1 MNRVVFIGVAL
12 VLGLLGSQ
20 THAAS
25 LQSAAGAA
33 PGSPDQALL
42 AEYCMTCHNQRA
54 NTAGLAL
61 DTLDPERVVEDAAV
75 WERVVLKIRTGMMPP
90 AGARRP
96 EREVLD
102 SFASALESRL
112 DQAALANPNPG
123 TPSLS
128 RFNRTEYANA
138 VRDLLEL
145 DIDVTTL
152 LPGDESSHGFDN
164 IADALSVSPALASG
178 YVSAAMKISRLAVGD
193 RTMLPAVTQYTAA
206 GLEQDSHVDG
216 LPLGTR
222 GGMLVEHTFPLDGD
236 YEFAASGNGFTIDG
250 VRVDVG
256 DPRNFRLPIGAGP
269 HRLGTFIVD
278 ERIPDGVDQLWS
290 VSGGRGRAPS
300 ITINGPFNPTGAG
313 ELPSRRRIFVC
324 SPRSAD
330 EERACATRI
339 VGSLARRAFR
349 RPGDDAEVERLMRF
363 YEDGRREGDFEV
375 GIERALAGLLV
386 SPAFMF
392 RTETEPAD
400 LPAGSVY
407 PVDDVGLAS
416 RLSFFLWSSIPD
428 DELLGTAIAGRLSE
442 PGVLEQQVRRML
454 ADPRSEALTANF
466 AGQWLELRGLAR
478 IDPVRPVELA
488 NRLEDEGFSE
498 NLRNAFNRETELLFQ
513 SIVREDRNIVDLL
526 DADYTFVDE
535 RLARHYG
542 IPGITGSY
550 FRRVSLDADGSRR
563 GILGHGSILTLTSAP
578 NRTSPV
584 VRGQWILENILGSP
598 APDPPPGV
606 ETDLDPDP
614 DAVEIQTLR
623 ERLEAHRA
631 NPVCSSCHQIMDPIG
646 LALENFDQIGKW
658 RNFDGG
664 APIDASGQ
672 LVDGTRLSGVS
683 DLREALLD
691 RSGAFVT
698 TAVKKLMTYA
708 LGRPVDYYDMP
719 AVRAVV
725 REAAEDD
732 YRFSSLLLGIVRSVP
747 FQMRVK
753 SAEDLASD
761 ADLLG
766 LVPRVND

>member
-1 MNRVVFIGVAL
+1 
-12 VLGLLGSQ
+12 
-20 THAAS
+20 
-25 LQSAAGAA
+25 
-33 PGSPDQALL
+33 
-42 AEYCMTCHNQRA
+42 
-54 NTAGLAL
+54 
-61 DTLDPERVVEDAAV
+61 
-75 WERVVLKIRTGMMPP
+75 
-90 AGARRP
+90 
-96 EREVLD
+96 
-102 SFASALESRL
+102 
-112 DQAALANPNPG
+112 
-123 TPSLS
+123 
-128 RFNRTEYANA
+128 
-138 VRDLLEL
+138 
-145 DIDVTTL
+145 
-152 LPGDESSHGFDN
+152 
-164 IADALSVSPALASG
+164 
-178 YVSAAMKISRLAVGD
+178 
-193 RTMLPAVTQYTAA
+193 
-206 GLEQDSHVDG
+206 
-216 LPLGTR
+216 
-222 GGMLVEHTFPLDGD
+222 
-236 YEFAASGNGFTIDG
+236 
-250 VRVDVG
+250 
-256 DPRNFRLPIGAGP
+256 
-269 HRLGTFIVD
+269 
-278 ERIPDGVDQLWS
+278 
-290 VSGGRGRAPS
+290 
-300 ITINGPFNPTGAG
+300 
-313 ELPSRRRIFVC
+313 
-324 SPRSAD
+324 
-330 EERACATRI
+330 
-339 VGSLARRAFR
+339 
-349 RPGDDAEVERLMRF
+349 MRF

-719 AVRAVV
+719 AVREVV

>member
-1 MNRVVFIGVAL
+1 
-12 VLGLLGSQ
+12 
-20 THAAS
+20 
-25 LQSAAGAA
+25 
-33 PGSPDQALL
+33 
-42 AEYCMTCHNQRA
+42 
-54 NTAGLAL
+54 
-61 DTLDPERVVEDAAV
+61 
-75 WERVVLKIRTGMMPP
+75 
-90 AGARRP
+90 
-96 EREVLD
+96 
-102 SFASALESRL
+102 
-112 DQAALANPNPG
+112 
-123 TPSLS
+123 
-128 RFNRTEYANA
+128 
-138 VRDLLEL
+138 
-145 DIDVTTL
+145 
-152 LPGDESSHGFDN
+152 
-164 IADALSVSPALASG
+164 
-178 YVSAAMKISRLAVGD
+178 
-193 RTMLPAVTQYTAA
+193 
-206 GLEQDSHVDG
+206 
-216 LPLGTR
+216 
-222 GGMLVEHTFPLDGD
+222 
-236 YEFAASGNGFTIDG
+236 
-250 VRVDVG
+250 
-256 DPRNFRLPIGAGP
+256 
-269 HRLGTFIVD
+269 
-278 ERIPDGVDQLWS
+278 
-290 VSGGRGRAPS
+290 
-300 ITINGPFNPTGAG
+300 
-313 ELPSRRRIFVC
+313 
-324 SPRSAD
+324 
-330 EERACATRI
+330 
-339 VGSLARRAFR
+339 
-349 RPGDDAEVERLMRF
+349 
-363 YEDGRREGDFEV
+363 
-375 GIERALAGLLV
+375 
-386 SPAFMF
+386 
-392 RTETEPAD
+392 
-400 LPAGSVY
+400 
-407 PVDDVGLAS
+407 
-416 RLSFFLWSSIPD
+416 
-428 DELLGTAIAGRLSE
+428 
-442 PGVLEQQVRRML
+442 
-454 ADPRSEALTANF
+454 
-466 AGQWLELRGLAR
+466 LRGLAR

-719 AVRAVV
+719 AVREVV

>member
-1 MNRVVFIGVAL
+1 
-12 VLGLLGSQ
+12 
-20 THAAS
+20 
-25 LQSAAGAA
+25 
-33 PGSPDQALL
+33 
-42 AEYCMTCHNQRA
+42 
-54 NTAGLAL
+54 
-61 DTLDPERVVEDAAV
+61 
-75 WERVVLKIRTGMMPP
+75 
-90 AGARRP
+90 
-96 EREVLD
+96 
-102 SFASALESRL
+102 
-112 DQAALANPNPG
+112 
-123 TPSLS
+123 
-128 RFNRTEYANA
+128 
-138 VRDLLEL
+138 
-145 DIDVTTL
+145 
-152 LPGDESSHGFDN
+152 
-164 IADALSVSPALASG
+164 
-178 YVSAAMKISRLAVGD
+178 
-193 RTMLPAVTQYTAA
+193 
-206 GLEQDSHVDG
+206 
-216 LPLGTR
+216 
-222 GGMLVEHTFPLDGD
+222 
-236 YEFAASGNGFTIDG
+236 
-250 VRVDVG
+250 
-256 DPRNFRLPIGAGP
+256 
-269 HRLGTFIVD
+269 
-278 ERIPDGVDQLWS
+278 
-290 VSGGRGRAPS
+290 
-300 ITINGPFNPTGAG
+300 
-313 ELPSRRRIFVC
+313 
-324 SPRSAD
+324 
-330 EERACATRI
+330 
-339 VGSLARRAFR
+339 
-349 RPGDDAEVERLMRF
+349 
-363 YEDGRREGDFEV
+363 
-375 GIERALAGLLV
+375 
-386 SPAFMF
+386 MF

-719 AVRAVV
+719 AVREVV